1 MRPRLLRPP
10 FFWSRSTSASC
21 GPPLCRLGSTTLTT
35 KRRPGEVGFTL
46 TSAIVYILLYTLRGE
61 LQRTAEFDIEA
72 GLQFD
77 VCLFA
82 VFAAV
87 HHLVEALG
95 LAQAVH
101 RADVLDLDGVHL
113 LDGLFDLGL
122 FGIARHLK
130 DELAIAVSRHRALL
144 GVVVRLLFFL
154 FSLVALAW

>member
-35 KRRPGEVGFTL
+35 KRRPGEVGYTL
-46 TSAIVYILLYTLRGE
+46 TSAIVFILLYKLRGE
-61 LQRTAEFDIEA
+61 ILRTAEFDIEP

-77 VCLFA
+77 VSLFA
-82 VFAAV
+82 VFVASFLLVVVFVFVLVVFGVIVAP
-87 HHLVEALG
+87 HHLAEALG

-101 RADVLDLDGVHL
+101 RADVLDLDAEHL

-122 FGIARHLK
+122 IGIARHLK
-130 DELAIAVSRHRALL
+130 YEL
-144 GVVVRLLFFL
+144 
-154 FSLVALAW
+154 